1 MAANGQPAAAAAT
14 IDDLPENL
22 LLDIFLCLPSLSDL
36 VRAACTCL
44 PWRNLVTNFPPFRR
58 QFIDLHPAPL
68 LGLFFDTPF
77 PHVPHNGFPH
87 IPAFAPARRNDPELV
102 AAILSGDFFLTTL
115 QARDGPEANWIVY
128 DARGGYLLLKKLGEL
143 LLAVL
148 NPLARWCERFF
159 DLSDAH
165 IFDDDDDREGDG
177 QFLHAGLICDDENP
191 ESFRIFCLVAHGKFR
206 LRAAVFSSFL
216 GIGGD
221 WFLSPWLD
229 VPPPDPEGGQGD
241 LLPESGMRVGNFIY
255 WPYRNRLYVVVLDP
269 DPNNP
274 LLFVEMIPPLLNLD
288 GFPSSILGQIN
299 GDNMCIAYSNGFNI
313 GFMLRQEDG
322 LDAGAWVNIRVFNL
336 TDKVRRKLGHLPNGL
351 EIAAMRGSIVY
362 FTTSHMFHPLEAT
375 CWFACLCLESRRLEW
390 LFPRTY
396 NGLFQPYHHSS
407 WSTFLLPENER
418 FYPFI

>member
-22 LLDIFLCLPSLSDL
+22 LLDIFLRLPSLSDL

-44 PWRNLVTNFPPFRR
+44 PWRNLVTNFPPS
-58 QFIDLHPAPL
+58 
-68 LGLFFDTPF
+68 
-77 PHVPHNGFPH
+77 VC

-115 QARDGPEANWIVY
+115 QARDGPEAYWIVY
-128 DARGGYLLLKKLGEL
+128 DAHGGYLLLKKLGEL
-143 LLAVL
+143 LLALL

-165 IFDDDDDREGDG
+165 IFDDDDDREGNG

-229 VPPPDPEGGQGD
+229 
-241 LLPESGMRVGNFIY
+241 
-255 WPYRNRLYVVVLDP
+255 PYRNRAYVVVLDP

-274 LLFVEMIPPLLNLD
+274 RLFVEMIPPLLNLD

-299 GDNMCIAYSNGFNI
+299 GVNMCIAYSKGFNI

-322 LDAGAWVNIRVFNL
+322 LDAGAWVTIRVFNL
-336 TDKVRRKLGHLPNGL
+336 TDEVRRKLGYLTNGL
-351 EIAAMRGSIVY
+351 EIVAMQGSIVY
-362 FTTSHMFHPLEAT
+362 FTTSQMFHPLEYT
-375 CWFACLCLESRRLEW
+375 CWFACLCLESRSLEW
-390 LFPRTY
+390 LFLWTY
-396 NGLFQPYHHSS
+396 YGLFQPYHHSS
-407 WSTFLLPENER
+407 WSIFLLRENER